1 MFTAK
6 RFSGVEVFINLLLKK
21 RGEGGKIHSVDQI
34 LVKSHLKKKSCICI
48 KNGMWGLSDKVP
60 RLL

>member
-21 RGEGGKIHSVDQI
+21 KGEGGQNSQCRSNSCEISF
-34 LVKSHLKKKSCICI
+34 KKEELYLHK
-48 KNGMWGLSDKVP
+48 KWHVGT
-60 RLL
+60 